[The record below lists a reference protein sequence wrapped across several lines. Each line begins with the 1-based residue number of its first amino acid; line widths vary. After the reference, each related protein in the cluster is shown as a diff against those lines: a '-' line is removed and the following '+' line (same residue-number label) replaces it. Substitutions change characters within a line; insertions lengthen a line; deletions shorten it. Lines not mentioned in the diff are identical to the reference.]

1 MAASKWVW
9 AGAWYYLGSS
19 GAMLSFIGKI
29 IVMIG
34 VVVLARP
41 YKSAMSPVWFLG
53 TLAAV
58 LLGVAA
64 IEIVSLANR
73 RSLTVDSRSDD
84 G

>member
-1 MAASKWVW
+1 
-9 AGAWYYLGSS
+9 
-19 GAMLSFIGKI
+19 
-29 IVMIG
+29 
-34 VVVLARP
+34 
-41 YKSAMSPVWFLG
+41 MSPVWFLG
-53 TLAAV
+53 TLAVV